1 MDPFSSRVL
10 LEFEDVFRDEEE
22 EEEEEDEDDVVFF
35 ELRVDLLEEAF
46 LFILSSSS
54 LWLFSGCVFAVV
66 ASRFWFFIVREIG
79 GQKSSLQIFCIA
91 VQAKHHLRPTI
102 TFNHSLSKAI
112 SLSDVRFCCEDLNH
126 RRDLY
131 DQGHSLQPS
140 VVSLPGAAR
149 QQLQHERLTPPRHEH
164 QRGPLPSRRPLQCS
178 VRPST
183 HHIQP
188 LVARPFH

>member
-66 ASRFWFFIVREIG
+66 ATSRFWF
-79 GQKSSLQIFCIA
+79 
-91 VQAKHHLRPTI
+91 
-102 TFNHSLSKAI
+102 
-112 SLSDVRFCCEDLNH
+112 
-126 RRDLY
+126 
-131 DQGHSLQPS
+131 
-140 VVSLPGAAR
+140 
-149 QQLQHERLTPPRHEH
+149 
-164 QRGPLPSRRPLQCS
+164 
-178 VRPST
+178 
-183 HHIQP
+183 
-188 LVARPFH
+188 